1 MPHNDR
7 IGGIMLVVLALL
19 ATPAI
24 APAQE
29 VLEDV
34 ILITRDKEVVAF
46 SSVGNKW
53 VLIALRAQERVL
65 ESRTASRVALVVT
78 NQRALGF
85 SSITNQWSETNIDV
99 GEQIL
104 EVEAKGFVASVDTNF
119 RALGFGGRQGTWKEY
134 RYRFR

>member
-1 MPHNDR
+1 MLHNDR
-7 IGGIMLVVLALL
+7 IGSILLIVLALF
-19 ATPAI
+19 ATPSI

-29 VLEDV
+29 ILEDV

-46 SSVGNKW
+46 SSAGNKW
-53 VLIALRAQERVL
+53 VLIALRAQERIVY
-65 ESRTASRVALVVT
+65 SRTASRVALVVT

-85 SSITNQWSETNIDV
+85 SSITNQWSETKIDV

-104 EVEAKGFVASVDTNF
+104 EMEAKGFVASVDTNF
-119 RALGFGGRQGTWKEY
+119 RALGFGGRQGAWQEY